1 MASVGEHRVAALP
14 PCARLLHIGLPKTGT
29 TALQS
34 TARAKRQQLREHGV
48 RYPGG
53 GMNHR
58 EAVSSLMGRRW
69 GWIGP
74 GAAVPP
80 MRHWDRL
87 MAEVDADDQSR
98 IWISH
103 EFVSES
109 DDATAQKF
117 ADALGPR
124 LHIAITLRPF
134 SAILASSWQQYLK
147 GGTVHTFEHWLSR
160 VLAEQPDLEVTPS
173 FHLRNDQAG
182 VVRRWASVVGPANVT
197 AVVVDKANPTLLTDS
212 FEQLFGLPHG
222 FLVDSSL
229 GGLQKNRS
237 MSWPESEL
245 LRGLNLAL
253 RDRDVDWSHYEKLLR
268 NGAIARLLES
278 RTPTAAEGRVLL
290 PGWAAERAT
299 ARGRGFA
306 DAIAASGV
314 NVVGDLQVLAA
325 PLPGTADI
333 PPAPA
338 EVPLDAATEALAGL
352 LSAALDRGPYFAP
365 RRSTTRKPS
374 AGAPAPTRT
383 PTSTVVAG
391 PSGTVG
397 DPRLDRA
404 LAGVTTRALVRLVA
418 ARVRRR
424 AARSL
429 PLGRR

>member
-1 MASVGEHRVAALP
+1 MASTDGQQVAALP
-14 PCARLLHIGLPKTGT
+14 PRARLLHIGLPKTGT

-34 TARAKRQQLREHGV
+34 TAQAKRDQLRELGV

-74 GAAVPP
+74 GAKVPP

-87 MAEVDADDQSR
+87 MREVEADEESR

-103 EFVSES
+103 EFASES

-117 ADALGPR
+117 ADALGPQ
-124 LHIAITLRPF
+124 LHVAITLRPF

-160 VLAEQPDLEVTPS
+160 VLDEEPDLEVTPS

-182 VVRRWASVVGPANVT
+182 VVQRWASVVGPANVT
-197 AVVVDKANPTLLTDS
+197 AVVVDKAQPTLLTDS
-212 FEQLFGLPHG
+212 FERLFALPHG

-229 GGLQKNRS
+229 GGLQRNRS

-278 RTPTAAEGRVLL
+278 RTPTTTEERVLL

-299 ARGRGFA
+299 ARGRHFA
-306 DAIAASGV
+306 DTIAASGV
-314 NVVGDLQVLAA
+314 NVVGDPEVLGGPVPA
-325 PLPGTADI
+325 TADI

-338 EVPLDAATEALAGL
+338 EVPLDAAIEALAGL
-352 LSAALDRGPYFAP
+352 LSAALGRGAYFEP
-365 RRSTTRKPS
+365 PKPKTPEQPAADVG
-374 AGAPAPTRT
+374 AGAGSGGPALER
-383 PTSTVVAG
+383 SLG
-391 PSGTVG
+391 
-397 DPRLDRA
+397 
-404 LAGVTTRALVRLVA
+404 GVTTRDLAGVVA

-424 AARSL
+424 TARSL
-429 PLGRR
+429 GFSRR

>member
-1 MASVGEHRVAALP
+1 MTSAGGHEVAALP
-14 PCARLLHIGLPKTGT
+14 RCARLLHIGLPKTGT

-34 TARAKRQQLREHGV
+34 TAQAKREQLRELGV

-58 EAVSSLMGRRW
+58 EAVSALMERRW

-74 GAAVPP
+74 GAKVPP

-87 MAEVDADDQSR
+87 MAEIEADQERR

-103 EFVSES
+103 EFASES
-109 DDATAQKF
+109 DDATAWKF

-147 GGTVHTFEHWLSR
+147 GGTVHTFEYWLSR
-160 VLAEQPDLEVTPS
+160 VLDDEPDLEVTPS

-182 VVRRWASVVGPANVT
+182 VVQRWASVVGPANVT
-197 AVVVDKANPTLLTDS
+197 AIVVDKAHPTLLTDS
-212 FEQLFGLPHG
+212 FEQLFALPHG
-222 FLVDSSL
+222 FLLGSAL

-253 RDRDVDWSHYEKLLR
+253 ADREVDWSQYEKLLR

-278 RTPTAAEGRVLL
+278 RTPTAAEERVLL
-290 PGWAAERAT
+290 PDWAAERAT
-299 ARGRGFA
+299 ARGRYFA
-306 DAIAASGV
+306 DAIADTGV
-314 NVVGDLQVLAA
+314 NVVGDLQMLRA
-325 PLPGTADI
+325 PVPATADI
-333 PPAPA
+333 PPVPA
-338 EVPLDAATEALAGL
+338 GVPLDAATQALAGL
-352 LSAALDRGPYFAP
+352 LSAALGRGAHFDPPKPKTPKKSAP
-365 RRSTTRKPS
+365 AAVPETTP
-374 AGAPAPTRT
+374 AGPAPTKQ
-383 PTSTVVAG
+383 
-391 PSGTVG
+391 GTGEPVLNQ
-397 DPRLDRA
+397 R
-404 LAGVTTRALVRLVA
+404 LAGVGTRDLAAVVA
-418 ARVRRR
+418 ARLLRR

-429 PLGRR
+429 GLGRQ